1 MDIIKNSEKYTVF
14 KIRKKKKFLILKVSN
29 RSPNKILREI
39 NHIRKL
45 KKSSKFFFKKIPKI
59 IKYGKIQKGINK
71 DKGFYEMQFVK
82 GSTLSDIFKKN
93 LLKKEK
99 RIKIF
104 EDLSNALIK
113 EIRSAKHLKLKK
125 DESFK
130 LFKKLIDIEYKKI
143 IKKDIFKN
151 LLCRKKILIN
161 KDTFFNIDNCL
172 KKILNSKKIKF
183 VSKNYNYICK
193 NNHWNFHGGNIIF
206 PTNKTNNFRII
217 DPDSSWSYNDP
228 FFSIARL
235 IYTFPHDTME
245 YDKYYLQSEDFIS
258 QNRKKPISF
267 KIKYKWDKKIYYNY
281 VNIFK
286 DFYNYFDK
294 KNPFYK
300 KLNKI
305 EFLRFNLSLILC
317 FLRGINANY
326 EPQINF
332 LDQKSNT
339 FQNKGL
345 YIYLFFLIFLNKFT
359 RKFINDR

>member
-1 MDIIKNSEKYTVF
+1 MDILKNSEKYTVF
-14 KIRKKKKFLILKVSN
+14 KITKKKKNLILKVSN

-39 NHIRKL
+39 NHIKKL
-45 KKSSKFFFKKIPKI
+45 KRSSKFFLKKIPKI
-59 IKYGKIQKGINK
+59 IKFGKIEKGINK
-71 DKGFYEMQFVK
+71 HKGFYEMQFVS
-82 GSTLSDIFKKN
+82 GPTLSDIFREN
-93 LLKKEK
+93 LFKKEK

-104 EDLSNALIK
+104 EDLSNTFIK

-125 DESFK
+125 NESFN
-130 LFKKLIDIEYKKI
+130 LFKKLINIEYKKI
-143 IKKDIFKN
+143 KEKDIFKN
-151 LLCRKKILIN
+151 LLSRKKILIN
-161 KDTFFNIDNCL
+161 NNSFFNIDNCL
-172 KKILNSKKIKF
+172 KKILNCKKIKF

-245 YDKYYLQSEDFIS
+245 YDKYYLQSVDFIRKK
-258 QNRKKPISF
+258 RKKPISF
-267 KIKYKWDKKIYYNY
+267 KIQYKWNKKIYYNY
-281 VNIFK
+281 VNVFK
-286 DFYNYFDK
+286 DYYNYFDK
-294 KNPFYK
+294 KNPFFK

-305 EFLRFNLSLILC
+305 EFLRFNLTLILC

-326 EPQINF
+326 QPKINF
-332 LDQKSNT
+332 LEQKSNN

-345 YIYLFFLIFLNKFT
+345 YIYLFFLIYLNKFT
-359 RKFINDR
+359 RKLIND